1 MDEMEIARRRTKKN
15 IKREI
20 SADRRNTLA
29 HILCYMLLNVYTT
42 RKVKLNQNNREEEK
56 KKKKTN
62 SEKKKKVVTKHSQQ
76 SGYSMRARPNVVLRN
91 SSELE

>member
-1 MDEMEIARRRTKKN
+1 MHAGLWVCVHVCNLVSRDFYILWMKWKKREDEQKN

-62 SEKKKKVVTKHSQQ
+62 SEKKKK
-76 SGYSMRARPNVVLRN
+76 
-91 SSELE
+91 